1 MGGICCGP
9 SATNEDE
16 IKGPSTTDSP
26 VVGLLPGGPP
36 PAPKPAAATA
46 AGGKGGLTFASVL
59 ANLEDAEQM
68 VYGTSFQAF
77 NSGNPVP
84 YTHEGLMDFVAT
96 NSAISFQDMDTEL
109 VRVASANEDMQINV
123 NDFMKVLRENAASDT
138 AMLESF
144 LNLAASSPGGS
155 EAIEASECRSGLL
168 MFFNDQLGPQVVAMS
183 EQRWEA
189 VFDAVMSDCGAT
201 VSMDAWTNYA
211 KRVARVVRVVH
222 LAKL

>member
-9 SATNEDE
+9 TALNEDE
-16 IKGPSTTDSP
+16 IKGPNSAEGP
-26 VVGLLPGGPP
+26 VPGLSSGGPP
-36 PAPKPAAATA
+36 PAPRPAAAS
-46 AGGKGGLTFASVL
+46 AGGSTGGLTFASVL
-59 ANLEDAEQM
+59 ADLEDSEQM
-68 VYGTSFQAF
+68 VFGSSFQAF

-84 YTHEGLMDFVAT
+84 YTHDGLKDFVAT
-96 NSAISFQDMDTEL
+96 NTAVSFQDLDTEL
-109 VRVASANEDMQINV
+109 VRVASANEDMQV
-123 NDFMKVLRENAASDT
+123 TVSDFLAVLRENAASDT

-189 VFDAVMSDCGAT
+189 VFDSVMSDCGPT
-201 VSMDAWTNYA
+201 VSMDSWTMYA
-211 KRVARVVRVVH
+211 KRIARVIRVVH